1 MNAPIWTK
9 AALAVA
15 LSLSAASPV
24 GAQGAATPARG
35 LRTPTPRPDLAA
47 PAEKVRTP
55 NLPSLADTRPRVPDV
70 VGLRVDTA
78 LARLSTA
85 GYQVDLRYL
94 DVPDATIPHG
104 FVKRMVPAA
113 GTIQT
118 GGRVAIEI
126 PRPASKVGSAVL
138 SIADFARNAG
148 FDLDTGRYEAVDHG
162 ADLVLSKHDQTPI
175 VDAAGKTTYDNFT
188 IFADGG
194 SGAVFRKIDG
204 FPSAQEIGSYAYYSR
219 CQDTFSNPR
228 EHNLCSAPVGQGAN
242 AAQATICVRTQDG
255 TLSLVL
261 FTGDAARRSDGEYD
275 YQFRYA
281 IFPPSILPTPQRP
294 QELTTRRKP

>member
-1 MNAPIWTK
+1 MRFVLRSAPKREVGSSNPDRQILQRGPRLSRTGDPCSIDARRQCEPNSVRSTTVSAVETSAVRRMTAPKSKVRLLRRGSALVGKSRMNAPIWTK

-78 LARLSTA
+78 LAILSTA

-194 SGAVFRKIDG
+194 SGAVFRKID
-204 FPSAQEIGSYAYYSR
+204 
-219 CQDTFSNPR
+219 
-228 EHNLCSAPVGQGAN
+228 
-242 AAQATICVRTQDG
+242 
-255 TLSLVL
+255 
-261 FTGDAARRSDGEYD
+261 
-275 YQFRYA
+275 
-281 IFPPSILPTPQRP
+281 
-294 QELTTRRKP
+294 